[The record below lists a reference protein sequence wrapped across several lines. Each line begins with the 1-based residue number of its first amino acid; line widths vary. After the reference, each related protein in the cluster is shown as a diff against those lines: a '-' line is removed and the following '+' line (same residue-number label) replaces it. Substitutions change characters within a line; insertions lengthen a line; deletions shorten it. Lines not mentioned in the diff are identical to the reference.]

1 MSIISKK
8 SIGAASILRDHS
20 TSNRTRLVQ
29 EQKNKVRFSLNV
41 TQNVA
46 EVLNCVEQN
55 GNVLAY
61 DEYICML
68 STTALTDDTFRT
80 LIIECKECIPLLQPK
95 YVRLVETLLGLSWL
109 TRPQNVIEEYKQFI
123 VELLVTHN
131 KYTRFAV
138 SKLVQCWLPDGKKKN
153 GKRNII
159 KNTKTRQQFIINPFH
174 NIVGH
179 AI

>member
-8 SIGAASILRDHS
+8 SSGASSILRDHS
-20 TSNRTRLVQ
+20 TTNRARLVQ

-46 EVLNCVEQN
+46 DVLNCVEQN

-68 STTALTDDTFRT
+68 NTTALSDDTFRT
-80 LIIECKECIPLLQPK
+80 LIVECMECIPLLQPK
-95 YVRLVETLLGLSWL
+95 YVRLVETLLGLSWMG
-109 TRPQNVIEEYKQFI
+109 RPQHVIEEYKQFI

-138 SKLVQCWLPDGKKKN
+138 SKLIQCWLPEG
-153 GKRNII
+153 NII
-159 KNTKTRQQFIINPFH
+159 ENNFNEINDM
-174 NIVGH
+174 
-179 AI
+179 